1 MLAWLSGPGRG
12 CRAQPGRAQPGR
24 VCVGGHQRPLKSLD
38 ISSLV
43 KAVLCY
49 FYNKTHLIK
58 TLQQLLS

>member
-12 CRAQPGRAQPGR
+12 CRAQPGR